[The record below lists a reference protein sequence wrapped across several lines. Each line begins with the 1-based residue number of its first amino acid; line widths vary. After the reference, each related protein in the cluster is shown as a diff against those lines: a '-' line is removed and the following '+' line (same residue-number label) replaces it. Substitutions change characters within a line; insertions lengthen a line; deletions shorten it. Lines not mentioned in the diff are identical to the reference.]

1 MVRVDQVFQLSLI
14 KLLKVQF
21 FHDVSL
27 SEQIPIFTCNF
38 SKLLAFI
45 DFNRYFIILLE
56 NTLEWYL
63 DDLLHNLV
71 LRATVSSRYLLLRT
85 LIFMSD
91 KLLDRGLLIYLFLQ
105 I

>member
-38 SKLLAFI
+38 SKLFAFI

-71 LRATVSSRYLLLRT
+71 LRATGSARYLLLGT
-85 LIFMSD
+85 
-91 KLLDRGLLIYLFLQ
+91 
-105 I
+105 